1 MARSYIFI
9 LCAML
14 LPLSAFG
21 QSKQGSASH
30 RDILQVLTDDETD
43 DQVHIQVDSLLVS
56 NYYKLNAEYSKIK
69 GIPGYRIRIFSE
81 SGLGAKEQQQ
91 QMRARFLSEF
101 PGIDAYHK
109 YDEPF
114 FKVYVGDCRTKSEV
128 LKLYDE
134 IKDKFPN
141 PIIVPDYINETSAD

>member
-1 MARSYIFI
+1 MTRYLFSF
-9 LCAML
+9 LCL
-14 LPLSAFG
+14 LLFPLTAIG
-21 QSKQGSASH
+21 QSQQGSSSQG
-30 RDILQVLTDDETD
+30 DILQVLTDEEKD
-43 DQVHIQVDSLLVS
+43 DQVHIEVDSLLVA
-56 NYYKLNAEYSKIK
+56 NYYKLITENSDIK

-141 PIIVPDYINETSAD
+141 PIIVPDFINQSSAE

>member
-1 MARSYIFI
+1 MIRYSFSI
-9 LCAML
+9 LCILL
-14 LPLSAFG
+14 LPLFVFG
-21 QSKQGSASH
+21 QSGQGSDSQG
-30 RDILQVLTDDETD
+30 DILKVLTDVENE
-43 DQVHIQVDSLLVS
+43 DQVYVEVDSLLVA
-56 NYYKLNAEYSKIK
+56 NYYKLITQNSKIR

-101 PGIDAYHK
+101 PEIDAYHK

-128 LKLYDE
+128 LKLYDK
-134 IKDKFPN
+134 IKKKFPN
-141 PIIVPDYINETSAD
+141 PIIVPDYINESSAD

>member
-1 MARSYIFI
+1 MRAIIPVAGFGKRLKPHTYSTPKV
-9 LCAML
+9 L
-14 LPLSAFG
+14 LNVGGKAIIG
-21 QSKQGSASH
+21 NII
-30 RDILQVLTDDETD
+30 D
-43 DQVHIQVDSLLVS
+43 
-56 NYYKLNAEYSKIK
+56 KLIAENSRIK

-141 PIIVPDYINETSAD
+141 PIIVPDYINQTSAE

>member
-1 MARSYIFI
+1 M
-9 LCAML
+9 ML
-14 LPLSAFG
+14 FPLIVFG
-21 QSKQGSASH
+21 QSRQDSGSQG
-30 RDILQVLTDDETD
+30 DILQVLTNDEEDTK
-43 DQVHIQVDSLLVS
+43 VYIEVDSLLVA
-56 NYYKLNAEYSKIK
+56 NYYKLITQNSKII

-91 QMRARFLSEF
+91 QMRARFLSDF
-101 PGIDAYHK
+101 PGIDAYYK
-109 YDEPF
+109 YDEPY

-134 IKDKFPN
+134 IKKKFPN